1 MNILRWEGR
10 LYIRAVPAKSLFR
23 SNLIHEVITRGDVFA
38 VSVEDNKLTII
49 PGTAQVEQFDCDANF
64 VARVPK
70 VRPSLQTYRERL
82 AAQKI
87 LAEKLAE
94 PSIVERLTPNG
105 QSPLFDF
112 ISGERG

>member
-38 VSVEDNKLTII
+38 VSCDDNKLTII

-64 VARVPK
+64 VAKPPK
-70 VRPSLQTYRERL
+70 VRPSLASYRERL
-82 AAQKI
+82 ALQKAI
-87 LAEKLAE
+87 DADFKHGDAVTR
-94 PSIVERLTPNG
+94 IMPNG
-105 QSPLFDF
+105 QAPLFDLRENF
-112 ISGERG
+112 L